1 MITLLYIHETF
12 SSGFRPEALFVF
24 SLTSIL
30 SAILVIVSKN
40 PIVSVL
46 FLIGLF
52 LSIACY
58 LLILG
63 INFIGISYLL
73 VYVGAV
79 SILFLFILML
89 INVRVSELISDTSSA
104 IPLALII
111 ALSFSFSLYDI
122 ITPTITSSDKYSF
135 ISIKNILSQFII
147 SENYAFSNI
156 KNEIEFVTSNFWDG
170 TLAEAIHITSIGNV
184 MYTSYS
190 MWLIITSIILL
201 LAMVG
206 AIIITIKQEHSM
218 RDVTLFQLT
227 AISIPRPT
235 DKINLQVQSLFF
247 FGNIRVLIINIYKEF
262 LNDVTFY
269 MALFF
274 IVLSHRILIKFMCT
288 CLGTNILTMLVLC
301 SIVYA
306 LANLI
311 KSCKR
316 NKSYEFC
323 LKEFAMDIMWG
334 FIIAGTLVLA
344 GSVMVSCILI
354 IIGQSY
360 FAQDLRLCFFGKKTL
375 LPVVM
380 LEGNTLDQYRPE
392 GITDKQYSI
401 ASKHAEYIMGRLEF
415 MYDSLIKIFA
425 LKQSEEMSNI
435 DRLDIVKVNLA
446 AGYPFTYGIPDENC
460 TNQYLDLSKALE
472 YFKSLDRGLRPSPE
486 YLEAYT
492 KCKNTHKNH
501 SSYEQGQ

>member
-135 ISIKNILSQFII
+135 SFISIKNILSQFII

-156 KNEIEFVTSNFWDG
+156 KNEIEFVTSNF
-170 TLAEAIHITSIGNV
+170 
-184 MYTSYS
+184 
-190 MWLIITSIILL
+190 
-201 LAMVG
+201 
-206 AIIITIKQEHSM
+206 
-218 RDVTLFQLT
+218 
-227 AISIPRPT
+227 
-235 DKINLQVQSLFF
+235 
-247 FGNIRVLIINIYKEF
+247 
-262 LNDVTFY
+262 
-269 MALFF
+269 
-274 IVLSHRILIKFMCT
+274 
-288 CLGTNILTMLVLC
+288 
-301 SIVYA
+301 
-306 LANLI
+306 
-311 KSCKR
+311 
-316 NKSYEFC
+316 
-323 LKEFAMDIMWG
+323 
-334 FIIAGTLVLA
+334 
-344 GSVMVSCILI
+344 
-354 IIGQSY
+354 
-360 FAQDLRLCFFGKKTL
+360 
-375 LPVVM
+375 
-380 LEGNTLDQYRPE
+380 
-392 GITDKQYSI
+392 
-401 ASKHAEYIMGRLEF
+401 
-415 MYDSLIKIFA
+415 
-425 LKQSEEMSNI
+425 
-435 DRLDIVKVNLA
+435 
-446 AGYPFTYGIPDENC
+446 
-460 TNQYLDLSKALE
+460 
-472 YFKSLDRGLRPSPE
+472 
-486 YLEAYT
+486 
-492 KCKNTHKNH
+492 
-501 SSYEQGQ
+501 